1 MTSLLLTALGVTF
14 VYAVYIATASA
25 SAARQ
30 PADFLDGGLS
40 IPAWGY
46 IFGGAGIVVAGLG
59 LEDHLLLIAN
69 YGLQYNHVALGLIL
83 AALAGTLVHKQ
94 LWLTSRLTG
103 LRTAGQLLGTY
114 YASTAIR
121 LYVLLVALL
130 FALPFA
136 ASLLAETGALLEQ
149 ATGGALPA
157 GLVIWGSAFFL
168 GLYAI
173 VGGWRAMV
181 YVVAA
186 QTLATLVLLIV
197 TTGTIGLSFQ
207 GLALTAHG
215 IAVPAGIAGD
225 RLPGVIQ
232 FTAGLGKTVPSGGLW
247 TTTQILS
254 FAIALAGITLS
265 PGFALLGVSVK
276 GRTVFAFNQVWM
288 VAGLATGL
296 LVFLGPLIGAELATG
311 SRPTLDAI
319 TRFASRLAGSD
330 ELLGVGFLF
339 ALVLSQQI
347 AVGFFVT
354 SGASILT
361 TDFVVRYL
369 RPGLTGSGER
379 TAARIAIALLF
390 VAVASLATFAP
401 LPASLLSTLTLSLS
415 AQLLPAYLGL
425 CWLPW
430 ISRSGVV
437 TGLVFGLL
445 FVLFCEPPGLVAFE
459 GLFLDLPWGRWP
471 LTIHS
476 AAWGLFFNLGFC
488 VIVSLWTRR
497 EAEREYRDRLHDE
510 LARSS
515 PAVLGGRATTAAKWS
530 LTLIWAFFALGPGAI
545 LGNTLFSRQTF
556 GGAGLSAGVPSLLV
570 WQVAAWFSGVLLVWW
585 LAYPSRLGVID
596 AVPSRRLQLG
606 PIQVPQG
613 SLSAPQ
619 RPDWITRSLS
629 RLTRRSGTD
638 NRQLPHVRPPGPS
651 RT

>member
-1 MTSLLLTALGVTF
+1 MTPLLLTALGVTF

-25 SAARQ
+25 SAMRQ

-46 IFGGAGIVVAGLG
+46 IFGGAGIVVAALG

-69 YGLQYNHVALGLIL
+69 YGLQYNHAALGLVL
-83 AALAGTLVHKQ
+83 AALAGTLIHKQ
-94 LWLTSRLTG
+94 LWLTARITG
-103 LRTAGQLLGTY
+103 LRTAGQQLGTY
-114 YASTAIR
+114 YASTTIR
-121 LYVLLVALL
+121 IYVLLVVGL
-130 FALPFA
+130 FALPFT

-173 VGGWRAMV
+173 VGGWRAIV

-186 QTLATLVLLIV
+186 QSLIVLALLIV
-197 TTGTIGLSFQ
+197 TTGAAGWTLQ
-207 GLALTAHG
+207 GFASASHG
-215 IAVPAGIAGD
+215 ISVPAGITSD

-254 FAIALAGITLS
+254 FAITLTGITLS

-296 LVFLGPLIGAELATG
+296 LLFIGPLIGAELATG
-311 SRPTLDAI
+311 SRPTVDAI
-319 TRFASRLAGSD
+319 AGFANRLAGRD

-339 ALVLSQQI
+339 ALVLTQQI

-361 TDFVVRYL
+361 TDFVARYL
-369 RPGLTGSGER
+369 RPGLSSSGER
-379 TAARIAIALLF
+379 TAARTAIALLF
-390 VAVASLATFAP
+390 VAVASFATFAP

-415 AQLLPAYLGL
+415 VQLLPAYLGL

-445 FVLFCEPPGLVAFE
+445 FVLFSEPPGLIAFE
-459 GLFLDLPWGRWP
+459 GLFLNLPWGRWP

-476 AAWGLFFNLGFC
+476 AAWGLFFNLGSC
-488 VIVSLWTRR
+488 VVVSLWTRH
-497 EAEREYRDRLHDE
+497 EPEREHRDRLHVE
-510 LARSS
+510 LRASS
-515 PAVLGGRATTAAKWS
+515 AAAPGGRATRAAKWS

-556 GGAGLSAGVPSLLV
+556 GGVGASAGLPSLFV

-585 LAYPSRLGVID
+585 LAYPSRLGVFD
-596 AVPSRRLQLG
+596 VSPTRRLQLG
-606 PIQVPQG
+606 PFQG
-613 SLSAPQ
+613 RLSAPR
-619 RPDWITRSLS
+619 RPDWISRSLS
-629 RLTRRSGTD
+629 RLTA
-638 NRQLPHVRPPGPS
+638 RPGKLE
-651 RT
+651 

>member
-1 MTSLLLTALGVTF
+1 MTTLLLTALGVTF

-25 SAARQ
+25 SVLRQ
-30 PADFLDGGLS
+30 PAEFLDGAMS

-46 IFGGAGIVVAGLG
+46 IFGGAGIVIAGLG
-59 LEDHLLLIAN
+59 LEDHLLLIAT

-83 AALAGTLVHKQ
+83 AALAATLVHKR
-94 LWLTSRLTG
+94 LWLASRVTG
-103 LRTAGQLLGTY
+103 LRTAGQLLGNY
-114 YASTAIR
+114 YTSTTIR
-121 LYVLLVALL
+121 LYVLLVVVL

-149 ATGGALPA
+149 ATSGALPA

-168 GLYAI
+168 SFYAI
-173 VGGWRAMV
+173 IGGWRGLV

-186 QTLATLVLLIV
+186 QSLIVLVLLIV
-197 TTGTIGLSFQ
+197 TASGAGWTIQ
-207 GLALTAHG
+207 GLAFPSHA
-215 IAVPAGIAGD
+215 ISVPAGITSD
-225 RLPGVIQ
+225 RLPSVIQ
-232 FTAGLGKTVPSGGLW
+232 FTAGLGKTVPSDGLW

-254 FAIALAGITLS
+254 FAMALTGITLS

-296 LVFLGPLIGAELATG
+296 LLFIGPLIGAELATG
-311 SRPTLDAI
+311 SRPTVDAI
-319 TRFASRLAGSD
+319 AGFANRLADSD
-330 ELLGVGFLF
+330 ELLGVGFLV

-361 TDFVVRYL
+361 TDLVVRYL
-369 RPGLTGSGER
+369 RPGLSGSGKR
-379 TAARIAIALLF
+379 TAARTAIALLF
-390 VAVASLATFAP
+390 VAVASFATFAP

-415 AQLLPAYLGL
+415 VQLLPACLGL

-445 FVLFCEPPGLVAFE
+445 FVLFSEPPGLIAFE
-459 GLFLDLPWGRWP
+459 GLFLNLPWGRWP

-488 VIVSLWTRR
+488 MVVSLWTRR
-497 EAEREYRDRLHDE
+497 EAEREHRERLHDE
-510 LARSS
+510 LTASS
-515 PAVLGGRATTAAKWS
+515 PAAPGGRATQAAKWS
-530 LTLIWAFFALGPGAI
+530 LTLVWTFFALGPGAI

-556 GGAGLSAGVPSLLV
+556 GGVGPSAGLPSLFV
-570 WQVAAWFSGVLLVWW
+570 WQVASWFSGVLLVWW
-585 LAYPSRLGVID
+585 LAYPSRMGVID
-596 AVPSRRLQLG
+596 ASPTRRLQLG
-606 PIQVPQG
+606 PIQG
-613 SLSAPQ
+613 LLSAPR
-619 RPDWITRSLS
+619 RPDWISRSLS
-629 RLTRRSGTD
+629 RLTA
-638 NRQLPHVRPPGPS
+638 RPGKFE
-651 RT
+651 

>member
-1 MTSLLLTALGVTF
+1 MTALVLTALGVTF

-25 SAARQ
+25 SAVRQ

-46 IFGGAGIVVAGLG
+46 IFGGAGIVVATLG

-69 YGLQYNHVALGLIL
+69 YGLQYSHAALGLVL
-83 AALAGTLVHKQ
+83 AALAGTLIHKQ
-94 LWLTSRLTG
+94 LWLTARMTG

-114 YASTAIR
+114 YASAAIR
-121 LYVLLVALL
+121 IYVLLVVGL

-136 ASLLAETGALLEQ
+136 ASQLAETGALLEQ

-157 GLVIWGSAFFL
+157 VLTIWGSAFFL

-186 QTLATLVLLIV
+186 QSLTVLVLLIV
-197 TTGTIGLSFQ
+197 TTGAAGVTLQ
-207 GLALTAHG
+207 GFASASHG
-215 IAVPAGIAGD
+215 ISVPAGITSD

-232 FTAGLGKTVPSGGLW
+232 FTAGLGKTVPLGGLW

-254 FAIALAGITLS
+254 FAIALTGITLS

-296 LVFLGPLIGAELATG
+296 LVFLGPLIGTELATG
-311 SRPTLDAI
+311 SRPALDAI
-319 TRFASRLAGSD
+319 TSFANRLAGRD

-347 AVGFFVT
+347 AVAFFVT

-369 RPGLTGSGER
+369 QPGLAASGQR
-379 TAARIAIALLF
+379 TAARITIALLF

-437 TGLVFGLL
+437 TGLVFGLI
-445 FVLFCEPPGLVAFE
+445 FVLFSEPPGLIAFE
-459 GLFLDLPWGRWP
+459 GLFLGLPWGRWP

-476 AAWGLFFNLGFC
+476 AAWGLFFNLGSC
-488 VIVSLWTRR
+488 LIVSLWTRR
-497 EAEREYRDRLHDE
+497 EPEREQRDRLHGE
-510 LARSS
+510 LRAIS
-515 PAVLGGRATTAAKWS
+515 PAAPGGRATQAAKWS

-545 LGNTLFSRQTF
+545 LGNTLFSQQTF
-556 GGAGLSAGVPSLLV
+556 GAVGPSAGLPSLFV
-570 WQVAAWFSGVLLVWW
+570 WQVAAWFSGILLVWW
-585 LAYPSRLGVID
+585 LAYPGRLGVIE
-596 AVPSRRLQLG
+596 AVPTRRLQLG
-606 PIQVPQG
+606 PIPAGQG
-613 SLSAPQ
+613 SLAPR
-619 RPDWITRSLS
+619 RPDWITQGLS
-629 RLTRRSGTD
+629 RLTG
-638 NRQLPHVRPPGPS
+638 RPGKLQ
-651 RT
+651 

>member
-1 MTSLLLTALGVTF
+1 MTTLLLTALGVMF

-25 SAARQ
+25 SALQR
-30 PADFLDGGLS
+30 PSDFLDGGLA

-59 LEDHLLLIAN
+59 LKDHLLLIAT

-83 AALAGTLVHKQ
+83 AALAATLVHKR
-94 LWLTSRLTG
+94 LWLTARLTG
-103 LRTAGQLLGTY
+103 MRTAGQLLGTY
-114 YASTAIR
+114 FASTTIL
-121 LYVLLVALL
+121 LYVLLVVVL
-130 FALPFA
+130 FALPFS
-136 ASLLAETGALLEQ
+136 ASLLAESGTLIEQ

-157 GLVIWGSAFFL
+157 GHVIWGSAFFL

-186 QTLATLVLLIV
+186 QSLVVFVLLIV
-197 TTGTIGLSFQ
+197 TTGTASLTFQ
-207 GLALTAHG
+207 GLAFPAHG
-215 IAVPAGIAGD
+215 IAVPAGITND
-225 RLPGVIQ
+225 HLPGVIQ
-232 FTAGLGKTVPSGGLW
+232 FTAGLGKRVPSAGLW

-254 FAIALAGITLS
+254 FAIALTGIALS

-296 LVFLGPLIGAELATG
+296 LLFIGPLIGAELATG
-311 SRPTLDAI
+311 SRPTVDAI
-319 TRFASRLAGSD
+319 AGFANRLASSD
-330 ELLGVGFLF
+330 ELLGVGFLV
-339 ALVLSQQI
+339 ALVMSQQI

-361 TDFVVRYL
+361 TDLVARYL
-369 RPGLTGSGER
+369 HPDLTGSGQR
-379 TAARIAIALLF
+379 TAARITIALLF
-390 VAVASLATFAP
+390 VAVASFATFAP
-401 LPASLLSTLTLSLS
+401 LPAALLSTLTLSLS

-425 CWLPW
+425 AWLPW

-437 TGLVFGLL
+437 TGLVFGLI
-445 FVLFCEPPGLVAFE
+445 FVLFSEPPGLIAFE
-459 GLFLDLPWGRWP
+459 GLFLNLPWGRWP

-497 EAEREYRDRLHDE
+497 EAEREFRDRLHVE
-510 LARSS
+510 LAASS
-515 PAVLGGRATTAAKWS
+515 PAAPGGRATQAAKWS
-530 LTLIWAFFALGPGAI
+530 LTLVWAFFALGPGAI

-556 GGAGLSAGVPSLLV
+556 GGAEPNAGVPSLLV
-570 WQVAAWFSGVLLVWW
+570 WQVAAWLSGVLLVWW

-596 AVPSRRLQLG
+596 AVPTRRLQLG
-606 PIQVPQG
+606 P
-613 SLSAPQ
+613 LAALR
-619 RPDWITRSLS
+619 RPDWIARSLS
-629 RLTRRSGTD
+629 RLTARSGK
-638 NRQLPHVRPPGPS
+638 LG
-651 RT
+651 